1 MNVGNIFKVSFTKIY
16 QCFELYKESNVLE
29 AVSLITGKSV
39 EEYLKCPANEAIKF
53 MKWLEQEIEKCVQV
67 LNSIPSVPNNDMA
80 AAGISDLDEFGE
92 FNIYYSITKNP
103 VEWEHIGIPSRLD
116 IQFYNELG
124 NTEEEKQESKWA
136 ILHTIEEC
144 LGCDFMEVLCDQNGV
159 YAPAEFTATQKIN
172 FQDTNYD
179 GWLIKGQY
187 NY

>member
-1 MNVGNIFKVSFTKIY
+1 MNIIKQFENLVKGWNEDRKCNYCWKFIGAGRPDLFNMFTDIDEDQCCIY
-16 QCFELYKESNVLE
+16 VALFN
-29 AVSLITGKSV
+29 
-39 EEYLKCPANEAIKF
+39 IKF
-53 MKWLEQEIEKCVQV
+53 GTRYKMDDDGFTRKSYCFKSFE
-67 LNSIPSVPNNDMA
+67 
-80 AAGISDLDEFGE
+80 GF
-92 FNIYYSITKNP
+92 
-103 VEWEHIGIPSRLD
+103 IGIPSRLD

-136 ILHTIEEC
+136 ILHTIGEC
-144 LGCDFMEVLCDQNGV
+144 LGCDFMEVLCDNNGV